1 MYFAINGKNV
11 KSIDYDMTARSV
23 KVLFQNNRQ
32 YIYYDVPATWI
43 VKFLGSEADKV
54 PQQLGKEFK
63 FKEM

>member
-1 MYFAINGKNV
+1 
-11 KSIDYDMTARSV
+11 MTARSV

-43 VKFLGSEADKV
+43 VKFLGSEADRI